1 MKFEV
6 VFGKYLITLSILKG
20 LRTIF
25 SCIGGAKTSHFE
37 ASNHLFILRT
47 ILQIDNIM
55 SIFIDK
61 EIIAMDIR

>member
-1 MKFEV
+1 MEFEV
-6 VFGKYLITLSILKG
+6 VFGKYLITLSILKD

-25 SCIGGAKTSHFE
+25 SCIRGANAFHFE

-61 EIIAMDIR
+61 EILAYGY